1 MLITLCITEIIS
13 WGALYYAFPVML
25 TRLTATTGWST
36 ETATGAFSM
45 GLVISALAGVP
56 VGRLLDRHGPRLV
69 MSTGSVLGV
78 AALLAVA
85 VAPTLPWFFAAWVLI
100 GLAQSA
106 LLYPPAF
113 SALTRWYGPYRVYA
127 LTTLSLAAGLSS
139 TVFAPLTAALVD
151 WLDWRAAYVVLAAI
165 LGAVTIPLH
174 ILGLSLAWPA
184 EERRHPL
191 EPSARDVRTVLRD
204 QVFSFLVVA
213 MALAAFGMY
222 AANIN
227 LVPLLT
233 SQGTSNTLAALALGL
248 SGAGQ
253 VLGRLSYPMLT
264 RRTIPRTRTVTV
276 LAAGGVTVALLAMVS
291 HFMAA
296 LLAAAIL
303 AGAIRGI
310 YTLLQATAVSD
321 RWGTSRFPTLNGIFS
336 APTTIA
342 IAIAPGGG
350 ALLAGWLGSYPT
362 AFYVLAILVLV
373 GAVTAIR
380 T

>member
-1 MLITLCITEIIS
+1 VSRPATPLDMPLSVRIWPIK
-13 WGALYYAFPVML
+13 GATDV
-25 TRLTATTGWST
+25 
-36 ETATGAFSM
+36 
-45 GLVISALAGVP
+45 
-56 VGRLLDRHGPRLV
+56 
-69 MSTGSVLGV
+69 
-78 AALLAVA
+78 
-85 VAPTLPWFFAAWVLI
+85 I

-113 SALTRWYGPYRVYA
+113 SALTRWYGPYRVHA

-139 TVFAPLTAALVD
+139 TVFAPLTAALVE
-151 WLDWRAAYVVLAAI
+151 WLDWRTAYMVLAGI
-165 LGAVTIPLH
+165 LGAITIPLH

-184 EERRHPL
+184 EESRHPL
-191 EPSARDVRTVLRD
+191 EPTTSHVHTVLRD

-248 SGAGQ
+248 SGVGQ
-253 VLGRLSYPMLT
+253 VWGRLSYPMLT
-264 RRTIPRTRTVTV
+264 RRTTPRTRTVAV
-276 LAAGGVTVALLAMVS
+276 LGAGGVTVALLAVVS
-291 HFMAA
+291 HFMAP

-342 IAIAPGGG
+342 IATAPGGG
-350 ALLAGWLGSYPT
+350 ALRASWLGSYPT
-362 AFYVLAILVLV
+362 AFYVLAILVLI
-373 GAVTAIR
+373 GAATAIG